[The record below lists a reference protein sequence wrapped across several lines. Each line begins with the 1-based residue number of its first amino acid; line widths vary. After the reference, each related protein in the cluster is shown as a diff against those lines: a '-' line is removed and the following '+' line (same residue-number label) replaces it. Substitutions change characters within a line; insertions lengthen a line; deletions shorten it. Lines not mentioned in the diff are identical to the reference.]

1 VVRGYALDIIE
12 KRRREGY
19 SAPRKDLLQWF
30 LEAKD
35 DEGNP
40 LSGDLLVDYILSF
53 SVMRLDSMDLSIL
66 VEPEPYYSQLAILPG
81 FQIAGRDTTAQAL
94 TWMFYSIYRDV
105 ADKDIAKI
113 LIKEGDDV
121 LQGGD
126 PTYESYKQ
134 QKYAEA
140 W

>member
-1 VVRGYALDIIE
+1 
-12 KRRREGY
+12 
-19 SAPRKDLLQWF
+19 
-30 LEAKD
+30 
-35 DEGNP
+35 
-40 LSGDLLVDYILSF
+40 
-53 SVMRLDSMDLSIL
+53 M
-66 VEPEPYYSQLAILPG
+66 
-81 FQIAGRDTTAQAL
+81 QIAGRDTTAQAL
-94 TWMFYSIYRDV
+94 TWMLYLIYRDG

-113 LIKEGDDV
+113 LTKEVDDV